1 MAFYANS
8 SLSGRPAYQFCD
20 CTGYTYGILRSHI
33 GDVAK
38 AWCDLEEKRR
48 KEAERTAMCAGLG
61 IPNISHVDEWWNQI
75 KRQYA
80 SLPSIDVSSVWP
92 ELGSSYKEV
101 TDADFNA
108 MLEEIK

>member
-1 MAFYANS
+1 MAFYTS
-8 SLSGRPAYQFCD
+8 SSFNKRPVHLMCD
-20 CTGYTYGILRSHI
+20 CTGYTYGILREQI

-38 AWCDLEEKRR
+38 AWCDLEEKE
-48 KEAERTAMCAGLG
+48 KKKAERVAILSGLG

-75 KRQYA
+75 KQQYA

-101 TDADFNA
+101 TDADFDA
-108 MLEEIK
+108 MLEEIR